1 MTDRPTTTDL
11 VLATAEEAFG
21 LEEMLD
27 GLYDYVAALKANGVP
42 EGGLEPVAR
51 TFLGLRWLIDQLKG
65 IAAELDE
72 VVGKAASDEPG
83 AMLAVEGWGVIQGK
97 WSPATLSHTPD
108 QRAEMARRVTEYAQD
123 HRTVDRNGVV
133 ESPEEAVARHLLE
146 AFSITPRKTAL
157 RAMGVDVDEYG
168 ERRGTGR
175 WSCRVTDNG

>member
-11 VLATAEEAFG
+11 VLATAEQAFG

-27 GLYDYVAALKANGVP
+27 ALYDYAGTLKRDGIP
-42 EGGLEPVAR
+42 EGGLEAAAR
-51 TFLGLRWLIDQLKG
+51 TFLGLRWLIDQMKG
-65 IAAELDE
+65 IQAELDE
-72 VVGKAASDEPG
+72 VIGKAVHDEAG
-83 AMLAVEGWGVIQGK
+83 AMLPVEGWGVVQGK
-97 WSPATLSHTPD
+97 WAPATLSHSPE
-108 QRAEMARRVTEYAQD
+108 QKEAMAKAVIDYARD

-157 RAMGVDVDEYG
+157 RSMDVDVDEYG